1 MKNKIKKVFLSL
13 MLCVLVIS
21 PMRLQSQMV
30 VNDPIHTA
38 SNLVQF
44 LQALQNAIDQ
54 TGKLTNLISGSKET
68 IESVKKITDLVE
80 TINSYLNEFNAV
92 VGLGYAYANVVS
104 SAKYGVD
111 MVTKHRREVDIQFAT
126 NMISAYTNVVL
137 AASSALSESSRYMSS
152 RFKGSDDERLRKIE
166 EGKRALD
173 SMRNNVDDLFS
184 IFANE
189 VMERRMRELTMMNLL
204 RIHRLSPVQAF
215 VMSEDYET
223 YLASQSI
230 LNLQKHITDNL
241 PSPKLVRAPR
251 VDFNNYVNLFFAL
264 SAIVLLFGAYKVFER
279 VMLGE
284 DIIKPIALWGLA
296 TIFMF
301 LIGVAANH
309 ISTRTYRSAD
319 NIQNI
324 FPNESIK

>member
-1 MKNKIKKVFLSL
+1 MQ
-13 MLCVLVIS
+13 
-21 PMRLQSQMV
+21 LQPQAI
-30 VNDPIHTA
+30 VNDPIHTV

-44 LQALQNAIDQ
+44 LQALQTAIDQ
-54 TGKLTNLISGSKET
+54 TGKLANLISGSKET

-104 SAKYGVD
+104 SARYGVD
-111 MVTKHRREVDIQFAT
+111 MVTKHRREVDIRFAT
-126 NMISAYTNVVL
+126 DIITAYTNVVM
-137 AASSALSESSRYMSS
+137 AASNALAESSRYMSS
-152 RFKGSDDERLRKIE
+152 KFKGSDDERLRKVE

-184 IFANE
+184 IFSNE
-189 VMERRMRELTMMNLL
+189 VMERKMRELTMMNLL
-204 RIHRLSPVQAF
+204 RVHRLSPVQAF
-215 VMSEDYET
+215 VMSEDYEL
-223 YLASQSI
+223 YLAGQSV
-230 LNLQKHITDNL
+230 LNMQKHITDKL
-241 PSPKLVRAPR
+241 PTPRLVRAPR
-251 VDFNNYVNLFFAL
+251 IDFNNYVNLFFAL

-279 VMLGE
+279 VMFGE
-284 DIIKPIALWGLA
+284 DIIKPIAIWGLA

-319 NIQNI
+319 NIQSV